1 MWSFFLDTL
10 VSPRRGTPIAA
21 FSTNADVVVSWAV
34 RVICAAIGLN
44 LLFLAGVLV
53 VILCVGD
60 DLCPGSPGL
69 PPGLCG
75 GGEEGEEGTQ
85 EDWEEL
91 HLQ

>member
-1 MWSFFLDTL
+1 MGSD
-10 VSPRRGTPIAA
+10 
-21 FSTNADVVVSWAV
+21 
-34 RVICAAIGLN
+34 

-53 VILCVGD
+53 AILCVGD

-75 GGEEGEEGTQ
+75 GGEEGEEGTH
-85 EDWEEL
+85 EDLEEL